1 MCHLCNSHRSTVKYD
16 RLYNKSKLTLEGD
29 LQLAEE
35 KDVHGDGD
43 DHLDGQGRVETD
55 GPAVEDDHEV
65 EELGE
70 AAQHDADELDPG
82 KSGLVA
88 FLRF

>member
-1 MCHLCNSHRSTVKYD
+1 M
-16 RLYNKSKLTLEGD
+16 EGD

-82 KSGLVA
+82 NQAYLLFSDLK
-88 FLRF
+88 